1 MKKVLILRSI
11 ACAPD
16 PRVEKIAL
24 SLSKYYEVNVLAWDR
39 EGIHGK
45 REEGRYKIERL
56 KLKAPY
62 GSFKLFFYLILW
74 NGYEFYYL
82 LTRQYDI
89 IHACNLDTVI
99 PAYIVAKVRRKKLVY
114 DIFDFYAD
122 TFPINSPRILLKST
136 TTIERYIIKHVN
148 LTLIVDDSR
157 YQQIGNANKNVI
169 VIMNTSVDNVL
180 ISEKNNEG
188 DFLIFYAGILSETR
202 SLIEMAMAVE
212 QLKTPKLVLAGFGD
226 GLEMILT
233 KIETY
238 NSTKFIGKISHDEVI
253 ENSRKSNLLFAIYNP
268 EIPNHKF
275 SSANKL
281 FEAMML
287 SKPVIVAKGT
297 SMDKIVESERCGL
310 VVKYGDIEQL
320 KQAILTLMNNPEM
333 AKELGHNGRR
343 AFERSYNWEIMEQR
357 LLKSYSEL

>member
-1 MKKVLILRSI
+1 MIRSI
-11 ACAPD
+11 ACSPD
-16 PRVEKIAL
+16 PRVDKEAR
-24 SLSKYYEVNVLAWDR
+24 SLSKHYDVKVLAWDR
-39 EGIHGK
+39 EGTHK
-45 REEGRYKIERL
+45 RKELGTYTIERL
-56 KLKAPY
+56 CLKAPY
-62 GSFKLFFYLILW
+62 GSFKLFFFLIIW
-74 NGYEFYYL
+74 NIYELYYL
-82 LTRQYDI
+82 MTRQYDI

-99 PAYIVAKVRRKKLVY
+99 PAYIAAKVRRKKLVY

-122 TFPINSPRILLKST
+122 TFPINSPKILLKST
-136 TTIERYIIKHVN
+136 TTIERYIIKKAD

-157 YQQIGNANKNVI
+157 YQQIGRANKNVI
-169 VIMNTSVDNVL
+169 VIMNTSVDNDL

-202 SLIEMAMAVE
+202 SLIEMAIAVE

-226 GLEMILT
+226 GLEMILP
-233 KIETY
+233 KIGTY

-253 ENSRKSNLLFAIYNP
+253 EYSQKSNLLFAIYNP

-310 VVKYGDIEQL
+310 VVNYGDIEQL
-320 KQAILTLMNNPEM
+320 KQAILTLMNTPKM
-333 AKELGHNGRR
+333 AKELGSNGRK